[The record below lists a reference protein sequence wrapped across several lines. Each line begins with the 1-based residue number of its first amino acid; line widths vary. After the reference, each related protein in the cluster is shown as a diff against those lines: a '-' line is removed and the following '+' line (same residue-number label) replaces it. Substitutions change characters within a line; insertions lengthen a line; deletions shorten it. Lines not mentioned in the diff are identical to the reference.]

1 MIGLA
6 AVAHQ
11 PVYTARGSG
20 GWARR
25 SGGLRRAVGNA
36 SGDSIACERIDQK
49 AKAVTACE
57 VVLRRGAVRYNFVCL
72 FLP

>member
-1 MIGLA
+1 MIGHA
-6 AVAHQ
+6 AVA
-11 PVYTARGSG
+11 PAGIYRKRERRVGT
-20 GWARR
+20 RR

-57 VVLRRGAVRYNFVCL
+57 VVLRRGAVRYKCTVGG
-72 FLP
+72 